1 MKDSKMAIKCNQTL
15 SMHKRDVY
23 EIFYLILCVV
33 IFIPSLRMGIESGKK
48 IGYALA
54 LISLVLFL
62 YFLIK
67 KF

>member
-1 MKDSKMAIKCNQTL
+1 MKF
-15 SMHKRDVY
+15 
-23 EIFYLILCVV
+23 FYLILCVV

>member
-1 MKDSKMAIKCNQTL
+1 
-15 SMHKRDVY
+15 
-23 EIFYLILCVV
+23 
-33 IFIPSLRMGIESGKK
+33 MGIESGKK